1 MFTPPNN
8 QWGNSSLGPSS
19 GTIIR
24 AEFYSSSYFLGNL
37 LSLQLKTVLGT
48 DIIIIWD
55 NSVCVWGVSKDISVD
70 TLIHPAAKSEHTGLD
85 NPLASDA
92 RC

>member
-24 AEFYSSSYFLGNL
+24 AEFYSLSYFLGNV

-55 NSVCVWGVSKDISVD
+55 NSVWGVSKDISVD
-70 TLIHPAAKSEHTGLD
+70 TLIYPAAKSEHTGLD